1 MRTKRGDLRTEK
13 TYAALIAAFEDLLT
27 ETSYEKITVT
37 ALCRR
42 AQTRTATFYSH
53 FEDKDDFWR
62 FLVAEKR
69 HSFAA
74 PPLPASAAPVDYYL
88 AITKQVLAFVQ
99 ANPALIRH
107 LTASTLASQLMTT
120 DSAAGLTDLKHHLM
134 ADLKK
139 REVDLELQLF
149 LGAASQVI
157 HWWIGH
163 QDQVSQTAVLG
174 AVRDLV
180 LGLMNQA
187 QQK

>member
-1 MRTKRGDLRTEK
+1 MKTKRGDLRTEK
-13 TYAALIAAFEDLLT
+13 TYTALVAAFEDLLA

-69 HSFAA
+69 RTFVAS
-74 PPLPASAAPVDYYL
+74 PLAKGATPEDYYL
-88 AITKQVLAFVQ
+88 AITKQALAFVQ

-107 LTASTLASQLMTT
+107 LTASTVASQLLTT
-120 DSAAGLTDLKHHLM
+120 SLAAGLTDLKHHLM
-134 ADLKK
+134 VDLKK
-139 REVDLELQLF
+139 REVDPELQLF
-149 LGAASQVI
+149 LGAVSQLV
-157 HWWIGH
+157 HWWMGH

-180 LGLMNQA
+180 RGLMSQA
-187 QQK
+187 KQE